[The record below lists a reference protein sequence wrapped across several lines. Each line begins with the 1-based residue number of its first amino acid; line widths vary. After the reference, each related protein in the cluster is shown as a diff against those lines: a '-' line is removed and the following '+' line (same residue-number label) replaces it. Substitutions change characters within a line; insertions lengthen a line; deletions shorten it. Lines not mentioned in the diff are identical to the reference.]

1 MAHALSLPPL
11 TTLPPLPAA
20 ERKSKLR
27 EAQAEAKREIDALRA
42 EREARLRAPQPGAA
56 ALEAKVAKVTAE
68 VERSSAGLAEEYK
81 DNKEKILTLILKVST
96 LRVWRSRLRPNLTS
110 HALLS
115 LALSCPT
122 HYFCLGQMVT
132 TIDNP
137 FAGKK

>member
-1 MAHALSLPPL
+1 MQGAALPTALPGWPCACGSRLSLSPHSN
-11 TTLPPLPAA
+11 TLPPLPAA

-68 VERSSAGLAEEYK
+68 VERSIAGLAEEYK

-96 LRVWRSRLRPNLTS
+96 LRIGT
-110 HALLS
+110 A
-115 LALSCPT
+115 ACAPT
-122 HYFCLGQMVT
+122 
-132 TIDNP
+132 
-137 FAGKK
+137 

>member
-1 MAHALSLPPL
+1 VAHALSLPPL

-68 VERSSAGLAEEYK
+68 VERSIAGLAEEYK

-110 HALLS
+110 LLS
-115 LALSCPT
+115 PALTCPT
-122 HYFCLGQMVT
+122 HYYCLGQMVT